1 MTTSPPR
8 WDDVQLMQWADGV
21 LPPDAAAALEAAFL
35 HDADLADRAARM
47 QQTREFV
54 REAFATQLAPVP
66 PALRKSV
73 EQMAARHTQ
82 PAATPSPAPTPP
94 LDTAPS
100 PRPAA
105 PRAQQ
110 PWWQRWGI
118 AWPVG
123 AFPGALAASVVAGIV
138 GVWVG
143 QSTVEPR
150 DGGSTMQTATVG
162 STAPAELALLLS
174 RTPSGQQARLGTQ
187 GPQLAM
193 VGSFTDGQG
202 RLCRD
207 FSLQS
212 ASATVESIACRMPGD
227 DWQIVFSALQPT
239 AQSGFSLAGPQSA
252 VDSFLAG
259 MGAKGPLSA
268 PAEREAL
275 GLR

>member
-1 MTTSPPR
+1 MTTSSPR
-8 WDDVQLMQWADGV
+8 WDDVQLMEWADGV

-66 PALRKSV
+66 PALRAAV

-82 PAATPSPAPTPP
+82 PITSPAPG
-94 LDTAPS
+94 LNNAPS

-123 AFPGALAASVVAGIV
+123 AFPGALAASVVAGVV
-138 GVWVG
+138 GLWVG

-150 DGGSTMQTATVG
+150 DGGSAMQTATVG

-174 RTPSGQQARLGTQ
+174 RTPSGQQAQLGTQ
-187 GPQLAM
+187 GPQLAV

-212 ASATVESIACRMPGD
+212 ANATVESVACRIPGD
-227 DWQIVFSALQPT
+227 EWQIVFSVLQPT
-239 AQSGFSLAGPQSA
+239 AQSGFSLAGPQSV

-268 PAEREAL
+268 SAEREAL